1 VPPDL
6 LCKPCV
12 RLALPAK
19 PIMKRHSG
27 NVPVRHLDVNGSLDN
42 DVPLAH
48 IRDLSMEAQM
58 AQMTTQE
65 FAEEC
70 RARRVD
76 YDNLFKPRV
85 TPEWLLKFEQQVLD
99 ECRVDLSYLSDPNWQ
114 RIFEMRVQV
123 MNAERERERE

>member
-1 VPPDL
+1 
-6 LCKPCV
+6 
-12 RLALPAK
+12 
-19 PIMKRHSG
+19 
-27 NVPVRHLDVNGSLDN
+27 
-42 DVPLAH
+42 
-48 IRDLSMEAQM
+48 MEAQM